1 MKVARLLTVWIAL
14 GIATDGF
21 SSRTAA
27 QETLTQQP
35 LENRLRLLEQ
45 EVKRLQP
52 IEQELKTLKGQLESQ
67 KTAAVG
73 SDAAVAQK
81 TDALEQE
88 LKILKRQR
96 EVDKEIELAAA
107 EKRAKEAPILTVGS
121 KGISVKSADGN
132 FGLKLGGQLKADS
145 RTFLEDG
152 GERLTDSFY
161 ISSARLIFDGT
172 LFKEFE
178 FRLAP
183 EFGNG
188 STQLIDG
195 YIDWKHWNALKLRA
209 GKTKGPVGLERLQ
222 SDVDNQFVSL
232 GFPSSLVPNR
242 DIGLQLYGD
251 LFDGALTYAAGVF
264 NGTPDGASADID
276 EHDSKELAAR
286 VFAHPFKKTDLKPL
300 QGLGVG
306 VAGTVGNR
314 QGSAATATSNTALPS
329 LKTPG
334 QNTFF
339 TYVTGAGGAY
349 ADGVEDRIAPQGY
362 YYLGPFGL
370 LGEYVISSQEVKRG
384 TVNNQRIQN
393 AAWQVAASYVLTG
406 ENASYKGVTPDNPF
420 SLSKGQ
426 WGAFEIAARIH
437 ELDVDDAAFT
447 GIAANRLADP
457 TVSATKATAWGV
469 GLNWYLS
476 KNVKLMI
483 DYEQIRFEGGAG
495 TGASIQNRPDEK
507 AVFGRLQ
514 VVF

>member
-1 MKVARLLTVWIAL
+1 MRKARLFTMLALL
-14 GIATDGF
+14 GIVVIGP
-21 SSRTAA
+21 A
-27 QETLTQQP
+27 QRAVAQGAGSPKQG
-35 LENRLRLLEQ
+35 LEERLQSLE
-45 EVKRLQP
+45 EELKRLQP
-52 IEQELKTLKGQLESQ
+52 LEQELKTLKSQLEAQ
-67 KTAAVG
+67 KTAVAEKE
-73 SDAAVAQK
+73 AAAAQK
-81 TDALEQE
+81 AQAVEQD

-96 EVDKEIELAAA
+96 EVEKEAELAAA
-107 EKRAKEAPILTVGS
+107 EKRAKETPILTVGS

-132 FGLKLGGQLKADS
+132 FGLKLGGQFKADS
-145 RTFLEDG
+145 RTFLEDN
-152 GERLTDSFY
+152 GERLTDTFS
-161 ISSARLIFDGT
+161 INSARLIFDGT

-251 LFDGALTYAAGVF
+251 LLEGTLSYAVGVF
-264 NGTPDGASADID
+264 NGTPDGASVDVD
-276 EHDSKELAAR
+276 EHDSKDIDAR
-286 VFAHPFKKTDLKPL
+286 VFAHPFKKTDLKPV

-306 VAGTVGNR
+306 IAGSTGNR
-314 QGSAATATSNTALPS
+314 QGTATSSALPTF
-329 LKTPG
+329 KTPG
-334 QNTFF
+334 QSTFF
-339 TYVTGAGGAY
+339 TYNTGAY
-349 ADGVEDRIAPQGY
+349 ADGVEDRISPQGY
-362 YYLGPFGL
+362 YYWGPFGL
-370 LGEYVISSQEVKRG
+370 LGEYVVSSQEARRVA
-384 TVNNQRIQN
+384 NSQRIQN

-406 ENASYKGVTPDNPF
+406 EDASYKGVTPDKPF
-420 SLSKGQ
+420 SLAKGQ
-426 WGAFEIAARIH
+426 WGAFEITARVH
-437 ELDVDDAAFT
+437 ELDVDDAAFVGT
-447 GIAANRLADP
+447 VANRLADP
-457 TVSATKATAWGV
+457 TVSATKTTAWGV

-483 DYEQIRFEGGAG
+483 DYEQTRFEGGAG
-495 TGASIQNRPDEK
+495 AGASVQNRQDEK

>member
-1 MKVARLLTVWIAL
+1 MKKARLFTMLAL
-14 GIATDGF
+14 LGSVVIGPAQRAVAQGAD
-21 SSRTAA
+21 SSK
-27 QETLTQQP
+27 QS
-35 LENRLRLLEQ
+35 LEDRLQSLEK
-45 EVKRLQP
+45 ELKRLQP
-52 IEQELKTLKGQLESQ
+52 LEQELKTLKTQL
-67 KTAAVG
+67 
-73 SDAAVAQK
+73 DAQK
-81 TDALEQE
+81 VAVTEKEAAATQKAQAVEQD

-107 EKRAKEAPILTVGS
+107 EKRAKEAPILTISS
-121 KGISVKSADGN
+121 KEFSVKSADGN

-145 RTFLEDG
+145 RTFLEDNR
-152 GERLTDSFY
+152 ESLTDAFS

-183 EFGNG
+183 EFGSG

-195 YIDWKHWNALKLRA
+195 YIDWKHWKALQLRA

-222 SDVDNQFVSL
+222 SDVNNQFVSL

-242 DIGLQLYGD
+242 DIGVM
-251 LFDGALTYAAGVF
+251 LFGEFFDSTLTYQVGVF
-264 NGTPDGASADID
+264 NGTADGASID
-276 EHDSKELAAR
+276 TDEYDSKDLEAR

-306 VAGTVGNR
+306 IAGSTGNR
-314 QGSAATATSNTALPS
+314 QGTATSSSLPTFR
-329 LKTPG
+329 TPG
-334 QNTFF
+334 QGTFF
-339 TYVTGAGGAY
+339 TYNAGAY
-349 ADGVEDRIAPQGY
+349 ANGVEDRISPQGY
-362 YYLGPFGL
+362 YYWGPFGL
-370 LGEYVISSQEVKRG
+370 LGEYVVSSQEA
-384 TVNNQRIQN
+384 QRVANSQRVQN

-406 ENASYKGVTPDNPF
+406 EDASYKGVTPDKPF
-420 SLSKGQ
+420 SIAKGQ

-437 ELDVDDAAFT
+437 ELDADDAAFI
-447 GIAANRLADP
+447 GAAASRLADP

-483 DYEQIRFEGGAG
+483 DYEQTQFEGGAG
-495 TGASIQNRPDEK
+495 AGAIVQNRQDEK

>member
-1 MKVARLLTVWIAL
+1 MLALLGSVAIGPAQRAVAQGTDSPKQSLEDRL
-14 GIATDGF
+14 
-21 SSRTAA
+21 
-27 QETLTQQP
+27 Q
-35 LENRLRLLEQ
+35 LLEK
-45 EVKRLQP
+45 ELKRLQP
-52 IEQELKTLKGQLESQ
+52 LEQELKTLKTQLDEQ
-67 KTAAVG
+67 KTAVTEREAAATQKAQAV
-73 SDAAVAQK
+73 
-81 TDALEQE
+81 EQD

-96 EVDKEIELAAA
+96 EVDKEVELAVA
-107 EKRAKEAPILTVGS
+107 EKKAKEAPILTVGS
-121 KGISVKSADGN
+121 KGIFVKSADGN
-132 FGLKLGGQLKADS
+132 FGLKLGGQLKTDS

-232 GFPSSLVPNR
+232 GFPSSLAPNR

-251 LFDGALTYAAGVF
+251 LFDGVLTYAAGVF

-339 TYVTGAGGAY
+339 TYVTGANGAY
-349 ADGVEDRIAPQGY
+349 ADGVEDRISPQGY

-370 LGEYVISSQEVKRG
+370 LGEYVISSQEVRRG

-406 ENASYKGVTPDNPF
+406 ENASYKGVTPENPF
-420 SLSKGQ
+420 SLAKGQ

-457 TVSATKATAWGV
+457 TVSATKATALGV

-483 DYEQIRFEGGAG
+483 DYEQTRFEGGAG
-495 TGASIQNRPDEK
+495 AGASVQNRQDEK